1 MRKYMLLLVLGL
13 ALILSASITLGAL
26 HIWASGNSHRIA
38 ISGISVEDIPLN
50 LTERE
55 HVLISSYSNFS
66 YEILNS
72 GRVVKTAGNVRN
84 ADIILDPGDYTLKI
98 ENPNDFKISVSI
110 AMVGDA
116 ELQKFA
122 LLSYVSIAIFFV
134 GALLTVISLG
144 LLLWERKKEEKIYTR
159 Y

>member
-1 MRKYMLLLVLGL
+1 MGRYTLLLVLGL
-13 ALILSASITLGAL
+13 ALILSASITLVGL
-26 HIWASGNSHRIA
+26 HIWASGNSHKVV
-38 ISGISVEDIPLN
+38 ISGISIEDIPLN
-50 LTERE
+50 LRERE

-66 YEILNS
+66 YEVLNS
-72 GRVVKTAGNVRN
+72 GRVVKTAGNVSN
-84 ADIILDPGDYTLKI
+84 ADIILDPGNYTIKI
-98 ENPNDFKISVSI
+98 ENPNDFKINVSI
-110 AMVGDA
+110 AIVGNV

-122 LLSYVSIAIFFV
+122 LLSYVSIAIFLV